1 MKNQLIF
8 ALGLLGFGLLTGC
21 GSVQN
26 AVVIQDDL
34 YDTPVQASVPVKKK
48 TKTNYLDFN
57 DDSILIEEEDGL
69 AELQVEP
76 NYLNSRSVYA
86 NSYQSGYQAGLT
98 QGIFSSNPWNSWY
111 SNPYIS
117 YGTSFGARWYSPLTS
132 WTMMDPYMLGMGA
145 GLSYGMFGYSMS
157 PFGMS
162 SFGMSPYGYS
172 SMMYGANPFYY
183 DPFYRMGSMYNP
195 YGFYGITNVYNYYGG
210 LNSSYTTTNPYKSD
224 PMPTIIRGP
233 REERMSNRYGGEN
246 YTNTPR
252 GNSNSYNV
260 DGTNQPRVNSSN
272 APAYTAPTAAPS
284 RRNSNYEYQSVPQ
297 QRNDSYSQPSYNYG
311 NSSSGSSFGGSSSG
325 GGGGATRGPR

>member
-8 ALGLLGFGLLTGC
+8 ALGLLSIGILTGC

-26 AVVIQDDL
+26 AVMIQDDL
-34 YDTPVQASVPVKKK
+34 YDAPAQASAPVKKK
-48 TKTNYLDFN
+48 TKANYLDFT

-69 AELQVEP
+69 ANLNPEP

-86 NSYQSGYQAGLT
+86 NSYENGYQAGLT
-98 QGIFSSNPWNSWY
+98 QGIFSANPWNSWY

-117 YGTSFGARWYSPLTS
+117 FGTGFGSRWFSPLTS
-132 WTMMDPYMLGMGA
+132 WSMMDPFAMGMGA
-145 GLSYGMFGYSMS
+145 GLSYGMYGYSMS

-162 SFGMSPYGYS
+162 PFGLN
-172 SMMYGANPFYY
+172 SMLYGANPFYY

-210 LNSSYTTTNPYKSD
+210 LNSNYSTTNPYKSD
-224 PMPTIIRGP
+224 PLPNVIRGP
-233 REERMSNRYGGEN
+233 REERMSNRFGGEN
-246 YTNTPR
+246 YNNTPR

-260 DGTNQPRVNSSN
+260 DGTNQPRLNSNN
-272 APAYTAPTAAPS
+272 APSYSAPAAAPS

-297 QRNDSYSQPSYNYG
+297 PRNESYTQPSYNSG
-311 NSSSGSSFGGSSSG
+311 NSSSGSYGGSSSG

>member
-8 ALGLLGFGLLTGC
+8 ALALLAFGFLAGC

-34 YDTPVQASVPVKKK
+34 YDAPAQASMPVKKK

-57 DDSILIEEEDGL
+57 DDSVLIEEEDGL
-69 AELQVEP
+69 AESSLEP

-86 NSYQSGYQAGLT
+86 NSYQNGFNTGMN
-98 QGIFSSNPWNSWY
+98 QGIFSSNPWY

-117 YGTSFGARWYSPLTS
+117 YGTSFGARWNSPLTS
-132 WTMMDPYMLGMGA
+132 WSMMDPYMMGLGA
-145 GLSYGMFGYSMS
+145 GFSYGMYGYSMS

-162 SFGMSPYGYS
+162 SFGLSPFGYG
-172 SMMYGANPFYY
+172 SMMYGANPYYY

-195 YGFYGITNVYNYYGG
+195 YGFYGITNIYNYYGG
-210 LNSSYTTTNPYKSD
+210 LNSSYSTTSPYKSD
-224 PMPTIIRGP
+224 PTLPSSIRGP
-233 REERMSNRYGGEN
+233 REERMSNRYGGDN
-246 YTNTPR
+246 YNNTPR

-260 DGTNQPRVNSSN
+260 NGTNQPRVNSYN
-272 APAYTAPTAAPS
+272 APAYTAPEAAPT

-297 QRNDSYSQPSYNYG
+297 QRNDSYTPPSSNYG
-311 NSSSGSSFGGSSSG
+311 NSSGGGSFGGGSSSG
-325 GGGGATRGPR
+325 GGGGASRGPR

>member
-86 NSYQSGYQAGLT
+86 NSYQSAYQAGLT

-157 PFGMS
+157 PFGMN